1 MRVFVRS
8 YLIVTVR
15 QRLTK
20 SLRKTTKKVVSIV
33 NVIFGEL
40 MQYLKKEIRDRI
52 LTAAVEEF
60 KEQGYSDASIR
71 NIANNAEISLGNIY
85 RYFVNKE
92 DLYFAV
98 INPFMES
105 VKQFVDNDFCFADR
119 SMKEV
124 SETLIAFIMQYSDEF
139 LIIRKGNSI
148 HYEKFISY
156 IIDVIAQKI
165 KELIVSVFPE
175 INEKIHNPEFYAAIA
190 EGFLTSFFKI
200 LQNGDST
207 EVQERKTREL
217 ITFYFG
223 NLKDRFHSFDID

>member
-1 MRVFVRS
+1 
-8 YLIVTVR
+8 
-15 QRLTK
+15 
-20 SLRKTTKKVVSIV
+20 
-33 NVIFGEL
+33 

-52 LTAAVEEF
+52 LKAAVQEF
-60 KEQGYSDASIR
+60 KDQGYADASIR

-105 VKQFVDNDFCFADR
+105 VKQFVDNDFRYAER
-119 SMKEV
+119 SMKEI

-139 LIIRKGNSI
+139 LIIRKGNSV
-148 HYEKFISY
+148 HYERFIND
-156 IIDVIAQKI
+156 IIAVIAQKI
-165 KELIVSVFPE
+165 KELIENVFPE
-175 INEKIHNPEFYAAIA
+175 IDVKIRNPEFYTAIA

-200 LQNGDST
+200 LQNEDTT

-223 NLKDRFHSFDID
+223 NLKDRFYHFDVD